1 MERELRRYQ
10 NLLVCVG
17 VGIITFGFW
26 SLIKGVMTMFLYK
39 DDIKEFLLMLGVK
52 QEELSFVIPFINI
65 VLVVIICMDLLLR
78 MIVGT
83 SAKNEGRARDQRRR
97 WVYLVFGLL
106 LGIFSLSSLVSD
118 ITRFDE
124 NFSGILDGVI
134 TVVIDVTSIIMVVE
148 MFVAGVKVKLLKKK
162 ISETKTEEVA
172 A

>member
-65 VLVVIICMDLLLR
+65 VLVVIICMDLVLR

-106 LGIFSLSSLVSD
+106 LGIFSLSSQLSP
-118 ITRFDE
+118 
-124 NFSGILDGVI
+124 
-134 TVVIDVTSIIMVVE
+134 
-148 MFVAGVKVKLLKKK
+148 
-162 ISETKTEEVA
+162 
-172 A
+172 